1 MKKVQPYTKLAQIYD
16 KIMDH
21 VDYRRWSNY
30 LKSLF
35 KYSDI
40 EVQQVLDLSF
50 GTGNILPHIH
60 ANNLRLIGSDLSRD
74 MIQQYKAKEKVNLI
88 PLFVNDARNI
98 AVNDCTFDVVL
109 FLYDS
114 INYIKEKSDLDQLLG
129 EIKRILRL
137 GGIFIFDTIT
147 DYHCKIYYNNSHESE
162 FWNGAGY
169 YRHGYYD
176 AEIKIQTTQFEIIL
190 GDESYLEIHKQY
202 IYSIEDLINVLL
214 QHEFQI
220 SGLFQNFTFTKSKS
234 DAERVHFVC
243 KKS

>member
-21 VDYRRWSNY
+21 VDYRHWSNY
-30 LKSLF
+30 VKSLF

-60 ANNLRLIGSDLSRD
+60 ANNLHLIGCDLSRD
-74 MIQQYKAKEKVNLI
+74 MIQQYKDKEKVDLV

-114 INYIKEKSDLDQLLG
+114 INYIKEKSDLDQLLL
-129 EIKRILRL
+129 EIKRILRF

-147 DYHCKIYYNNSHESE
+147 DYHCKIYYNNSHERE
-162 FWNGAGY
+162 FWSDAGY

-176 AEIKIQTTQFEIIL
+176 EKIRIQTTQFEIIL
-190 GDESYLEIHKQY
+190 GDESYLETHKQY
-202 IYSIEDLINVLL
+202 IYSIEDLINSLL
-214 QHEFQI
+214 QHEFKI
-220 SGLFQNFTFTKSKS
+220 SGLFQNFTFTKFKS
-234 DAERVHFVC
+234 DAARVHFVC